1 MVPNRVRIR
10 FSKRGDLRLISH
22 RDLVRT
28 LERLFRRA
36 NLDVRMSEGFHPKPR
51 FNFASPLALGI
62 GGDDEVL
69 EVDLSDLIDL
79 QELLEKLNQHSVPGL
94 SFHAAESLE
103 HTRKAQAARLCYR
116 VELPDREVQRVA
128 AATAELLASES
139 CVVVRE
145 PNARAVDVRPLVAD
159 LRVDGSS
166 LWMTLLVSDQAG
178 VRPRDVLEQLGL
190 GDLEAAGFVTRT
202 AVELK

>member
-10 FSKRGDLRLISH
+10 FSKQGDLRLISH

-36 NLDVRMSEGFHPKPR
+36 DLSVRMSEGFHPKPR
-51 FNFASPLALGI
+51 FNFATPLALGTA
-62 GGDDEVL
+62 GDYEVL
-69 EVDLSDLIDL
+69 EVDLIDPI
-79 QELLEKLNQHSVPGL
+79 EPPVLLEKLNRHSVPGL
-94 SFHAAESLE
+94 SFHAAEPLD

-116 VELPDREVQRVA
+116 VELPVGDQQRAQAAVA
-128 AATAELLASES
+128 GLLAAEAR
-139 CVVVRE
+139 VVVRE
-145 PNARAVDVRPLVAD
+145 PDARAVDIRPLIAD

-190 GDLEAAGFVTRT
+190 CDLEAAGYVTRT